1 MVIGAVG
8 CGKTS
13 LIAALK
19 GEEMAYKKTQSIIF
33 DDVTIDTPGEYME
46 NPMMYKYLI
55 ATAQGIKYI
64 IFAQDATKKR
74 SIYPPGFAQSFT
86 GKTIAII
93 TKIDAEG
100 ADVEKSIKLLKF
112 LGLKGPIFETSAK
125 TGQGLSE
132 LKEYIKM

>member
-1 MVIGAVG
+1 MVVGAVG

-13 LIAALK
+13 LIAAMK

-64 IFAQDATKKR
+64 IFAQDATR
-74 SIYPPGFAQSFT
+74 RNCIYPPGFAQSFN
-86 GKTIAII
+86 GQTIGVI
-93 TKIDAEG
+93 TKADSEN
-100 ADVEKSIKLLKF
+100 ADVERSRKFLKF
-112 LGLKGPIFETSAK
+112 LGIRGPIFETSAK

-132 LKEYIKM
+132 LKEYLKI